1 MNKNLPCIIGV
12 AQQTWR
18 ARQGDAP
25 HPLLQCVE
33 VANAAALDCGNKK
46 ILEHLDEIDAVL
58 SISWHY
64 DNLAKQLAEHLQL
77 KDGERKLSGLSGT
90 HPQRFINEAAEK
102 ILKGERRAVLI
113 TGAEAFATKKRAKK
127 ENRTLAWPK
136 AQSKPGQVFE
146 DPFIPTEI
154 AHEVFQA
161 YTTFALLDSARRAK
175 LGLSIQQNRQQEAQM
190 LSRLSEVAAKN
201 PRAWFPKAYTP
212 EQLFEVNN
220 SNRMVSSPYTKN
232 TMAFMDVDMAA
243 SLIITS
249 NELADELGVPQEKR
263 IYLRGWGYDKE
274 PPYIAQRQD
283 LWHSPAM
290 ARASQHAFRMA
301 NLSINDIQHLDIY
314 SCFASSLNFSRDV
327 LFINKQGIPDNDPR
341 SLTVTGGLPYF
352 GGPGNN
358 YTTHSVA
365 TMVETLRQ
373 YRGEN
378 GLISGVG
385 MHMTHHVFA
394 IYSSMPAMPV
404 TDIKEDTL
412 VPALKKLQDQAN
424 GTATILGY
432 TVNYVLQGNAPHA
445 NSALAVC
452 ELING
457 DRCYARCTDPAI
469 LKSMDE
475 EEWVGKQVNLVS
487 ENNINRIT

>member
-1 MNKNLPCIIGV
+1 MKNLPCIIGV

-18 ARQGDAP
+18 AAQGDAP
-25 HPLLQCVE
+25 HPLLQC
-33 VANAAALDCGNKK
+33 AAVTQQAAEDCGNKK
-46 ILEHLDEIDAVL
+46 ILEHIDEVDAVL

-64 DNLAKQLAEHLQL
+64 DHLAKQLADHLQL
-77 KDGERKLSGLSGT
+77 KNGERKLSGLSGT

-113 TGAEAFATKKRAKK
+113 TGGEAFATKKRAKK
-127 ENRTLAWPK
+127 ENRTLDWPK
-136 AQSKPGQVFE
+136 AQSKPEHPFE

-175 LGLSIQQNRQQEAQM
+175 RGLSLSQNRQQEAQM

-212 EQLFEVNN
+212 AQLFEIND

-243 SLIITS
+243 SIIITS

-274 PPYIAQRQD
+274 PPYIAQRHE

-290 ARASQHAFRMA
+290 ARASQHALKMA
-301 NLSINDIQHLDIY
+301 NLSIQDMQHMDIY

-327 LFINKQGIPDNDPR
+327 LEIQDNDKR
-341 SLTVTGGLPYF
+341 SLTITGGLPYF

-373 YRGEN
+373 HRGEN

-394 IYSSMPAMPV
+394 IYSSTPALPV
-404 TDIKEDTL
+404 IDVKVDTS
-412 VPALKKLQDQAN
+412 VPALKKLQDQVN

-432 TVNYVLQGNAPHA
+432 TVNYAPHA
-445 NSALAVC
+445 NTALAVC
-452 ELING
+452 ELPNG
-457 DRCYARCTDPAI
+457 DRCYARCTDAAI